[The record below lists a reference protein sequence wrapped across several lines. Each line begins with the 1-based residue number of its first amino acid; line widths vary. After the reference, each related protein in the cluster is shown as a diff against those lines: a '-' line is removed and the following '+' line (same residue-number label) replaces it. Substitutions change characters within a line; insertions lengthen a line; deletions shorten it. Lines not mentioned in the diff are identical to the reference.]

1 MKIVGKIIIGII
13 VLLVAIF
20 LMSSFG
26 LFNEKVNYIYQ
37 KASDNVNYERLKKVE
52 DTARAMIATYKSD
65 KLTYET
71 YKNTDAELA
80 AQAKIRANKDI
91 SIKEMHTIDVIGKFP
106 EATPSKVSKELM
118 VTLGTVT
125 TSLNNLERKG
135 YIERIRSDQDR
146 RVVYLHLTKKGR
158 LVHRLH
164 KRFHKAMVEKIIDG
178 MSPEEM
184 DVMGKGLTNL
194 YQFLEDLK

>member
-1 MKIVGKIIIGII
+1 MDYQQVNDYLTTIFNN
-13 VLLVAIF
+13 VLVIEEVSLRGSRF
-20 LMSSFG
+20 
-26 LFNEKVNYIYQ
+26 
-37 KASDNVNYERLKKVE
+37 
-52 DTARAMIATYKSD
+52 
-65 KLTYET
+65 
-71 YKNTDAELA
+71 
-80 AQAKIRANKDI
+80 KDI
-91 SIKEMHTIDVIGKFP
+91 SLKEMHTIDVIGKFP

-135 YIERIRSDQDR
+135 YIERIRSEQDR

-158 LVHRLH
+158 LLHRLH

-178 MSPEEM
+178 MSSEEIE
-184 DVMGKGLTNL
+184 VMGRGLTTL